1 MKRRQTWQTQMSI
14 SYNRNVKRSA
24 LLAFGGF
31 GAVIGAA
38 LGALIAGR
46 GSGFLG
52 IIPGAI
58 GAAVGG
64 ALLALWFY
72 RNA

>member
-1 MKRRQTWQTQMSI
+1 M
-14 SYNRNVKRSA
+14 KRSA
-24 LLAFGGF
+24 VLAFGGF

-38 LGALIAGR
+38 LGALIAGP

-58 GAAVGG
+58 GAALGG
-64 ALLALWFY
+64 GLLAVWFK